1 MATSAADPVPDGN
14 LESLVYL
21 EEMFQQC
28 GHEDGIRDGK
38 ESGVLEGRIFGC
50 EKSFELGRE
59 IGFYDGCAKTWK
71 ELAERHPDKISSKVL
86 KNIQTLQKMI
96 DEFPCDNCPNT
107 DMFAARD
114 KMAAK
119 MKVIISLLGVNQK
132 FNKEKST
139 ATELIY

>member
-1 MATSAADPVPDGN
+1 MTTQSNGN
-14 LESLVYL
+14 MESLVYL
-21 EEMFQQC
+21 EEMFQQY
-28 GHEDGIRDGK
+28 GHEDGLRDGK
-38 ESGVLEGRIFGC
+38 DSGVLEGRIFGC

-71 ELAERHPDKISSKVL
+71 KLAEQHPDKISSKVL

-96 DEFPCDNCPNT
+96 DEFPRDNCPNT

-119 MKVIISLLGVNQK
+119 MKVITSLLGVSQK
-132 FNKEKST
+132 FNMEKP
-139 ATELIY
+139 AAKELIY